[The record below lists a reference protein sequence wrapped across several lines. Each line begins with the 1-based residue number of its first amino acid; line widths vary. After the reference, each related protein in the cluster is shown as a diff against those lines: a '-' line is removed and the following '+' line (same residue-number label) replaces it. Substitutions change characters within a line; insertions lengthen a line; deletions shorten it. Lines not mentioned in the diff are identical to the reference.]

1 MGTTNINIQGIPASG
16 GGGSSTSSTNIP
28 QGNNQPQN
36 AGVSAGA
43 TLGGNTGGAS
53 MLPSNERMI
62 EDIRREM
69 RQRGV
74 MLVPGSQSM
83 HKIIDEYTQ
92 SQRKSANQS
101 INDKYD
107 ALSSELKNSEKEAL
121 EQRKKQRL
129 ANAYIN
135 YRRTAADTPDLDANF
150 EFSQFYA
157 QAVQR
162 NKEDEA
168 RVERGSGKND
178 DLLRKA
184 EEERLAVDKELAE
197 RMRQLTAYFEREAE
211 SGAPRSYLGQLKEE
225 RKQLILERESATTEA
240 EAVAAQE
247 KLNRVNTKIAKVM
260 GGQKDDSDSELRSLM
275 VAQGISGGFSSLEQG
290 DIAGGVGGFA
300 NAAIMASGL
309 SKLAARRALGI
320 VGIAI
325 GGMKS
330 IFNSMRRGDDVSD
343 LWAVLGGAGSGISK
357 FDIDEKAAEK
367 YFGTGYTEMGMELND
382 FAQLALNYSVS
393 SGVGD
398 LSHWQTSTIMNA
410 AMEKSLGLQRGQL
423 ASLMKYS
430 RSGVGESDFY
440 QPSYAMGTLLASGVF
455 EGFNT
460 RDKSNAKTVLDAY
473 TSILQSYGSRSNK
486 LNNMQ
491 TAANLMFT
499 LAGNYVNGGINA
511 NLFDE
516 RTAGE
521 IATFQNMIQN
531 PANDRMQAL
540 IYGEVGKMLGTN
552 DLSKIDRYIINP
564 ENEVGIMQNVVK
576 KITDLY
582 GGTDTEMG
590 YFAFKQLLPNM
601 APERRDEYLK
611 ALTES
616 GQNGYSQWIQKN
628 WTSLSGGL
636 GTAEEATRNAPK
648 YVNEVTQTGKEIS
661 DWLSRIWR
669 KLDEIL

>member
-16 GGGSSTSSTNIP
+16 GGGNNGGGINTP

-36 AGVSAGA
+36 AGISAGA

-168 RVERGSGKND
+168 RVERGGGKND

-225 RKQLILERESATTEA
+225 RKQLILERDSATTEE
-240 EAVAAQE
+240 EAIAAQA
-247 KLNRVNTKIAKVM
+247 KINDVNSKISRVMSGKK
-260 GGQKDDSDSELRSLM
+260 KDDFDEMRTYM
-275 VAQGISGGFSSLEQG
+275 MTQNISGAFSSLQQG
-290 DIAGGVGGFA
+290 DLVGGVGNFA
-300 NAAIMASGL
+300 NAAVLASGMG
-309 SKLAARRALGI
+309 KVAARRALGWI
-320 VGIAI
+320 GLAMGVSKGILD
-325 GGMKS
+325 S
-330 IFNSMRRGDDVSD
+330 VREGDDVSE
-343 LWAVLGGAGSGISK
+343 LWAILGGVGGDYSK
-357 FDIDEKAAEK
+357 FQVDEKAIEP
-367 YFGTGYTEMGMELND
+367 FVGLSYTDLGMELKD
-382 FAQLALNYSVS
+382 FSQAAINYSVAGGVR
-393 SGVGD
+393 SGN
-398 LSHWQTSTIMNA
+398 WKNQTLALLATERDI
-410 AMEKSLGLQRGQL
+410 GLQRGEL
-423 ASLMKYS
+423 AALTKYS
-430 RSGVGESDFY
+430 RGAVGKSDFF
-440 QPSYAMGTLLASGVF
+440 QPAYAMGRLTGSF
-455 EGFNT
+455 EGFT
-460 RDKSNAKTVLDAY
+460 TKDKSNAKTVLNAY
-473 TSILQSYGSRSNK
+473 ESILQSYSGRSNS
-486 LNNMQ
+486 LANMVP
-491 TAANLMFT
+491 AANLLGT
-499 LAGNYVNGGINA
+499 LAANYNGDENWSS

-516 RTAGE
+516 RT
-521 IATFQNMIQN
+521 ISDIQTIQNMIQN

-540 IYGEVGKMLGTN
+540 IYGEVGKILGTN

-564 ENEVGIMQNVVK
+564 ENELEIMQKVVK

-590 YFAFKQLLPNM
+590 YFAFKQLLPGM
-601 APERRDEYLK
+601 APDRRDEYLRI
-611 ALTES
+611 LTGES
-616 GQNGYSQWIQKN
+616 KFDYNRNGN
-628 WTSLSGGL
+628 WGNVGDEWMKWRV
-636 GTAEEATRNAPK
+636 GNADL
-648 YVNEVTQTGKEIS
+648 YVNQVTQVGNEIS

-669 KLDEIL
+669 KLEDM